1 MTIMA
6 MPTLITRKIQITK
19 KAQVPQGWPTSSY
32 SGSCVWSFMPFTRP
46 ALTTITPLETDS
58 TAPREVIIPVERPEV
73 EAGFPGET
81 PIGRLGAAGDMGATT
96 MPLVTAPDAAREV
109 VEVFGRAWLLEAS
122 WVTCLVATEEVDIMV
137 TDGTTD
143 LTTEAG
149 AGVEVVEV
157 EATLLEVLSEVSEVL
172 RPQEEEFPVEL
183 EQPLASAVQGDV
195 KLFLAS
201 GLASY
206 ILDIFRA

>member
-1 MTIMA
+1 
-6 MPTLITRKIQITK
+6 
-19 KAQVPQGWPTSSY
+19 
-32 SGSCVWSFMPFTRP
+32 
-46 ALTTITPLETDS
+46 
-58 TAPREVIIPVERPEV
+58 
-73 EAGFPGET
+73 
-81 PIGRLGAAGDMGATT
+81 
-96 MPLVTAPDAAREV
+96 
-109 VEVFGRAWLLEAS
+109 
-122 WVTCLVATEEVDIMV
+122 MV